1 MTQLFGSALI
11 ALLLLALLTGTN
23 LPEQIPPEKERE
35 PEPATVE
42 AQANLI
48 PPELP
53 KATVRPPAQTWLE
66 KFQAEYFPPT
76 TYPYA
81 REFMK
86 AAHYNAEFIKMVR
99 RKVHP
104 AHAGPINLG
113 QACDLFDYLFSHKIY
128 LEDPVGLEY
137 FASPQEYWLDH
148 RGDCDDMALCLTAA
162 CDAIGIF
169 SRVVFTY
176 GPAGGHAHVELYLGK
191 GKVAPYMQYVMKRYG
206 VDGQVHYYK
215 DEHGFNW
222 LNFDLNHLHP
232 GGVHWDG
239 QRKHIYYFPIR
250 HWVDLKN

>member
-1 MTQLFGSALI
+1 MTQLLGSALI

-66 KFQAEYFPPT
+66 KIQAEYFPPT
-76 TYPYA
+76 QFPYA
-81 REFMK
+81 RSFLK
-86 AAHYNAEFIKMVR
+86 AAHYDDEFVKMVR

-104 AHAGPINLG
+104 ANAGRINLG
-113 QACDLFDYLFSHKIY
+113 QVCDIYDYIFNHKIY
-128 LEDPVGLEY
+128 LEDPIGVEY
-137 FASPQEYWLDH
+137 FATPKEYWLDH

-162 CDAIGIF
+162 FDAIGIF

-176 GPAGGHAHVELYLGK
+176 GHAGGHAHVELYLGK
-191 GKVAPYMQYVMKRYG
+191 DDVTPYMEYIIERYRIKGKR
-206 VDGQVHYYK
+206 HYFI
-215 DEHGFNW
+215 DEHGFKW
-222 LNFDLNHLHP
+222 LNLDLNHASP
-232 GGVHWDG
+232 GGEYWEG
-239 QRKHIYYFPIR
+239 KRKHYYYFQIR
-250 HWVDLKN
+250 HWHDENY